1 MATQDSAPHVA
12 SQHPP
17 DAPQQST
24 SGEASLPVYLPQ
36 SSSTAAAFELQGSG
50 VVKAT
55 APAPPLEGNSNSSI
69 QQQQPSAPQSQSLEA
84 VQGNPQAEALVQQ
97 QAARSLA
104 DTPATPAGI
113 LGADAAVPAALDS
126 LGGSHAPSA
135 ATPCDAAGGAQ
146 AVEAVAP
153 AKAAP
158 LVLSQSLH
166 ARECECGELSLKA
179 EELQLLQP
187 FLLQYSWR
195 LVPCAMP
202 ARKGGSSKSSR
213 SRVCPSRRIAQEL
226 EALQSA
232 CDTAAME
239 LGKRRQKRA
248 SSRYDDLAEDRKTG
262 RLRTGSPGDPSG
274 ASARSADASVVS
286 QQNARTRSRASRT
299 CAASQQQQHE
309 SGVCGGGVESR
320 SSRRRRFL
328 SGDDVQSLCSDSW
341 GGAGGGGEGTGS
353 NGGGGPSGAGGGSHL
368 KSLKAAQWFLYPV
381 DPEADNVP
389 DYLDVVQHPMDLQT
403 VEKKL
408 LQGAYPHPFLW
419 QQDVRQVFFNA
430 FSYHVVSTEVW
441 RDATAL
447 ALEFERCCKHVHE
460 VNPYAEVVSDSD
472 ELAASLQ
479 TTRPLEGL

>member
-50 VVKAT
+50 V
-55 APAPPLEGNSNSSI
+55 
-69 QQQQPSAPQSQSLEA
+69 SQSLEA

-113 LGADAAVPAALDS
+113 LAAVASSSIPPPPAATAAPAATALPATADGPLEAHRVAPFMPPKGADAAVPAALDS

-262 RLRTGSPGDPSG
+262 RLRTGSP
-274 ASARSADASVVS
+274 
-286 QQNARTRSRASRT
+286 ASRT
-299 CAASQQQQHE
+299 LARGREQAAPVLLLSSSSTSRE
-309 SGVCGGGVESR
+309 SVE
-320 SSRRRRFL
+320 
-328 SGDDVQSLCSDSW
+328 
-341 GGAGGGGEGTGS
+341 
-353 NGGGGPSGAGGGSHL
+353 
-368 KSLKAAQWFLYPV
+368 AAW
-381 DPEADNVP
+381 
-389 DYLDVVQHPMDLQT
+389 
-403 VEKKL
+403 
-408 LQGAYPHPFLW
+408 
-419 QQDVRQVFFNA
+419 
-430 FSYHVVSTEVW
+430 S
-441 RDATAL
+441 
-447 ALEFERCCKHVHE
+447 
-460 VNPYAEVVSDSD
+460 
-472 ELAASLQ
+472 LAALD
-479 TTRPLEGL
+479 GAAF